1 MEPIT
6 YPARPLSGG
15 RFGLVPKQPVYL
27 WSDKL
32 NGWRAPVH
40 VPTGTMFNRQGEEL
54 SIAGE
59 FTQVPGT
66 AQTNLSPDGRPIV
79 PPAFYIT
86 SYTQLTTNGVDE
98 FPDPDDWQPRA
109 LLEWLSLPIGEHQPT
124 MDPAET
130 KDGKRL
136 PLPDSFTDVCN
147 HFAWRGFIC
156 ADQYDTFNLD
166 PRHTFADLEK
176 AFQREETGLAY
187 WQDEKAAEEQRQR
200 IHAAFEILKNLMCS
214 KRAPMFADLSDRQDF
229 VIRHFCAAKIKEYS
243 VNAGEYAEYPIG
255 PILPG
260 FDPAKPETDT
270 RPKRRVKCVFSP
282 SLADLSYT
290 AFECVVID
298 EGVKMKGED
307 TLVGKGVRS
316 MAPRYRL
323 VLTATPIKNRLPDI
337 FRLAWWATGGKAE
350 AHARFPYRDDP
361 TERSKFAET
370 FMVTER
376 NLTREAEE
384 KGKKKSASRFKKQTA
399 EVCNVHR
406 LWKLFGPIVLRRRKQ
421 DAGEDIVPKVRRVVR
436 CEMGS
441 LQKKVYGYH
450 LEAEYRD
457 INGLPAIGA
466 QLQALRIAAADPS
479 NTHLVAQPGAPSE
492 DCDCHLE
499 NGIVKRNCPRCQGR
513 GTVPLPSRSGTAYVP
528 KMATVL
534 TIINEILE
542 RQEQAIIFSA
552 FNDPLDHL
560 SRWLFEVGVRHIVLD
575 GRVSQKKRGEKAALL
590 RRAGRTVVSRR
601 KGNQAP
607 GEPLHPRRSRGQA
620 PFAGQKR
627 SPAPACHQ
635 YPDCTGLPDGQRP
648 QAGLPDV
655 AGSHGGTRS
664 AQTRNQRPTMGTR
677 HP

>member
-59 FTQVPGT
+59 FSQVPGT

-86 SYTQLTTNGVDE
+86 SYTQLTTNGVDK
-98 FPDPDDWQPRA
+98 FPDPDNWQPRA

-147 HFAWRGFIC
+147 HFAWRGFIWR
-156 ADQYDTFNLD
+156 DEYDTFNLD

-214 KRAPMFADLSDRQDF
+214 KRAPMFADLSDRQQDF

-421 DAGEDIVPKVRRVVR
+421 DAGEDIVPKVRRVIR

-560 SRWLFEVGVRHIVLD
+560 SRWLFEAGVRHIVLD
-575 GRVSQKKRGEKAALL
+575 GRVSQKKRGEKAALFKKGRADCGISKKRKPST
-590 RRAGRTVVSRR
+590 RRAS
-601 KGNQAP
+601 
-607 GEPLHPRRSRGQA
+607 
-620 PFAGQKR
+620 
-627 SPAPACHQ
+627 APA
-635 YPDCTGLPDGQRP
+635 TKQRP
-648 QAGLPDV
+648 SAFCRPKTKPSASLPSISRLHGL
-655 AGSHGGTRS
+655 T
-664 AQTRNQRPTMGTR
+664 
-677 HP
+677 